1 MATIKISDLQQFSS
15 VSSGDFALV
24 INTET
29 RTPKKI
35 AISDLVTI
43 DRDNLFSRYKFSR
56 GPSLTGFDQSSI
68 SFQAKN
74 LENQFVYNIPETITL
89 NGFSSSAGLLNQT
102 FNLSGI
108 KDDNFYWSGTDFSIQ
123 RSGENP
129 HWDIYSGS
137 SVLFKLT
144 GNTTYPQ
151 FGPVD
156 PLTTGGAA
164 TSETGVVSRQV
175 KTQDTPFLFS
185 AFNRKITG
193 LVESTFN
200 VYLPAFESAE
210 INYKHGATC
219 YPASGSSNL
228 IFSNNNES
236 FKSLNEKGS
245 VTSITNTGALGQTIF
260 ELDVSGF
267 SVNSITESLT
277 GNLGG
282 FNFSQPFVNNFQL
295 TNSIKTTGAILND
308 SYELSQHKPQ
318 LTDYNLDVDN
328 DGVVSNEKDIL
339 LFKRYAISGLTG
351 TDLITGITF
360 ITGSAIRSGATE
372 IQNFI
377 QSGLDLNA
385 YDINEDGIVGSDDIT
400 FITGF
405 ASGLLPASTG
415 RNGSKES
422 HLISNLEKIFNT

>member
-15 VSSGDFALV
+15 VSTGDFALV

-43 DRDNLFSRYKFSR
+43 DRDNIFSRYKFSR
-56 GPSLTGFDQSSI
+56 GSSLTGFDQSSI

-74 LENQFVYNIPETITL
+74 LENQFVYNIPETITFI
-89 NGFSSSAGLLNQT
+89 GFSASAGLLNQT

-123 RSGENP
+123 KSGETP

-156 PLTTGGAA
+156 PLTISGSGTNE
-164 TSETGVVSRQV
+164 SGVVSRQV
-175 KTQDTPFLFS
+175 KTQDTPFLTS
-185 AFNRKITG
+185 SVNGEITG
-193 LVESTFN
+193 LIESTFN
-200 VYLPAFESAE
+200 ISLPTFESAE
-210 INYKHGATC
+210 INYKHGTTY
-219 YPASGSSNL
+219 YPASSSANFT
-228 IFSNNNES
+228 FSNNNES

-245 VTSITNTGALGQTIF
+245 VTSITTTGASGQTIF

-277 GNLGG
+277 GNLGD

-295 TNSIKTTGAILND
+295 TDSIKTTGVILTD
-308 SYELSQHKPQ
+308 SYELSQYKPQ
-318 LTDYNLDVDN
+318 LAIHSLDIDN
-328 DGVVSNEKDIL
+328 DGNVSSEIDVL
-339 LFKRYAISGLTG
+339 LLQRYFNGLTG
-351 TDLITGITF
+351 NDLVSGITF
-360 ITGSAIRSGATE
+360 TTGVGQRYLSSE
-372 IQNFI
+372 IESFI

-405 ASGLLPASTG
+405 ISGLAPASTG
-415 RNGSKES
+415 RNGSKEP
-422 HLISNLEKIFNT
+422 HLISNLQKLFNI

>member
-15 VSSGDFALV
+15 VSTGDFALV

-43 DRDNLFSRYKFSR
+43 DRNNIFSRYKFSR
-56 GPSLTGFDQSSI
+56 DPLLTGFDQSSI

-74 LENQFVYNIPETITL
+74 LENQFVYNIPETITFS
-89 NGFSSSAGLLNQT
+89 GFSASAGLLNQT

-123 RSGENP
+123 KSGENP
-129 HWDIYSGS
+129 NWDIYSGS

-156 PLTTGGAA
+156 PLTISGSGTNE
-164 TSETGVVSRQV
+164 SGVVSRQV

-185 AFNRKITG
+185 SNNKTITG

-200 VYLPAFESAE
+200 IYLSSFESAE

-267 SVNSITESLT
+267 SVNSISESFT
-277 GNLGG
+277 GSFGG

-295 TNSIKTTGAILND
+295 TNSIKTTGVILND
-308 SYELSQHKPQ
+308 SFDLLDHKPQ
-318 LTDYNLDVDN
+318 LTGYNLDINN
-328 DGVVSNEKDIL
+328 DGSISNADDIL

-351 TDLITGITF
+351 ADLITGITF
-360 ITGSAIRSGATE
+360 GTGSGIRSVAAE
-372 IQNFI
+372 IESFI

-385 YDINEDGIVGSDDIT
+385 YDINEDGIVGPDDIT

-405 ASGLLPASTG
+405 AAGVTLVSTG
-415 RNGSKES
+415 RNGSKEA
-422 HLISNLEKIFNT
+422 HLQNNLEKIFNI

>member
-1 MATIKISDLQQFSS
+1 MAIIKISDLQQFSS
-15 VSSGDFALV
+15 VSTGDFALI

-43 DRDNLFSRYKFSR
+43 DRDNIFSRYKFSR

-74 LENQFVYNIPETITL
+74 LENQFVYNIPETITFS
-89 NGFSSSAGLLNQT
+89 GFSASAGLLNQT

-123 RSGENP
+123 KSGENL

-156 PLTTGGAA
+156 PLTISGSGTNE
-164 TSETGVVSRQV
+164 SGVVSRQV

-185 AFNRKITG
+185 AYNSTITG
-193 LVESTFN
+193 LVESSFN
-200 VYLPAFESAE
+200 VNLDIFESAD
-210 INYKHGATC
+210 INYKHGATY
-219 YPASGSSNL
+219 YPSFGSQNL
-228 IFSNNNES
+228 TFSNSNES

-245 VTSITNTGALGQTIF
+245 VTSITSTGASGQTIF

-267 SVNSITESLT
+267 SVNNISESVT
-277 GNLGG
+277 GDLG
-282 FNFSQPFVNNFQL
+282 NFSLSQGFLNNFEL
-295 TNSIKTTGAILND
+295 TNDIKITGVIVDD
-308 SYELSQHKPQ
+308 SLSLSKYKPQ
-318 LTDYNLDVDN
+318 LFSQSLDINN
-328 DGVVSNEKDIL
+328 DGIVSSEDDML
-339 LFKRYAISGLTG
+339 LFERYAISGLTG
-351 TDLITGITF
+351 ADLITGITF
-360 ITGSAIRSGATE
+360 GTGSGIRSGAAE
-372 IQNFI
+372 IESFI

-385 YDINEDGIVGSDDIT
+385 YDINEDGVVGADDIN

-405 ASGLLPASTG
+405 SSGLALSSSG

-422 HLISNLEKIFNT
+422 HLQNNLQKIFNL

>member
-43 DRDNLFSRYKFSR
+43 NRNNIFSRYEFARDS
-56 GPSLTGFDQSSI
+56 SLTGFDQSSI

-74 LENQFVYNIPETITL
+74 LENQFVYNIPETITFS
-89 NGFSSSAGLLNQT
+89 GFSISANPLNQT

-108 KDDNFYWSGTDFSIQ
+108 KDDNFCWSGVGFSIQ
-123 RSGENP
+123 KSGENP
-129 HWDIYSGS
+129 YWDICQGS
-137 SVLFKLT
+137 NILFKLS
-144 GNTTYPQ
+144 GITTYPQ

-156 PLTTGGAA
+156 PLTISGSG
-164 TSETGVVSRQV
+164 TSETGVIARQT
-175 KTQDTPFLFS
+175 KTQNSPFLFS
-185 AFNRKITG
+185 SANKLITG
-193 LVESTFN
+193 LVESVFN
-200 VYLPAFESAE
+200 VNLSALESAE

-228 IFSNNNES
+228 VFSNNNES
-236 FKSLNEKGS
+236 FKSLNKKGS

-267 SVNSITESLT
+267 SVNSISESLT
-277 GNLGG
+277 GGLGS
-282 FNFSQPFVNNFQL
+282 FNFSQSFVNNFQL
-295 TNSIKTTGAILND
+295 TNSIKTTGAIVND
-308 SYELSQHKPQ
+308 SYRLSQYKPQ
-318 LTDYNLDVDN
+318 LAIHSLDINN
-328 DGVVSNEKDIL
+328 DGIVSNIDDML
-339 LFKRYAISGLTG
+339 LFERYAISGLTG
-351 TDLITGITF
+351 ADLITGITF
-360 ITGSAIRSGATE
+360 GTGSGIRSGAAE
-372 IQNFI
+372 IASFI

-405 ASGLLPASTG
+405 ASGLAPASTG

-422 HLISNLEKIFNT
+422 HLTSNLQKLFNI